1 MAGVSKTGLSDSRGA
16 YAGDGSLFEPEQA
29 GDRPYAII
37 GAVALAFLATS
48 AALWWLAGDA
58 VLVAVYAGGLAV
70 LCGAG
75 YAATRGRSVA
85 RRSELAPPDWSVTVA
100 AIERDGMAVAI
111 TDRANRLVCANT
123 TYVDWFGTG
132 AAPPALPIS
141 RTAQEELARVTR
153 AAWRDGAAQSAVL
166 DATDGEGR
174 WTASAARAGRG
185 EDYLVWRVTA
195 EAQTDLAAELARLVG
210 GVFGLELSRAG
221 IESALVDGDGTIRA
235 AAAGFA
241 ERATGD
247 ARATLAGQAFVEQLR
262 SDERE
267 RIYFAR
273 EGRKGAPQTLLQ
285 VVLGEQVGSNQHG
298 ADAQPASLMM
308 LFENGIGIG
317 AGVSDMAGKAAT
329 SQLEALLGAL
339 PLGLAMTDRDGRFLF
354 GNDAFRR
361 AVGLADAE
369 SETAAPMPSYPG
381 DLVVREDKG
390 ALADAVRRFARGAP
404 SSNDMA
410 VRLKHNPDDP
420 VSLGLAG
427 VRGLGDAAVLLS
439 LADNSE
445 ETRLKREV
453 AQATKMQA
461 VGQLAGGVA
470 HDFNNVLT
478 AIIGY
483 CDLMLLRHMPGDSDY
498 DDIQQIRANSNRA
511 ASLTRHLL
519 AFSRQQTLQPRVIQL
534 PDVVSEVS
542 QLLKRLLGET
552 IELKVRHDRNL
563 GPVRADPSQ
572 LEQVIVNL
580 AVNARDAIMA
590 NAQAKPVI
598 GRGGR
603 TTSGR
608 GTLTLA
614 TRRIAARDVR
624 SMGSDIVPVGDY
636 TVLVVQ
642 DTGGGIPPDVLG
654 KIFEPFFTTKEAG
667 RAGSLGGTG
676 LGLST
681 VYGIVKQSGGY
692 IFADNVPGPGG
703 TVEGARFTLYLPVH
717 TATEPE
723 ERNPT
728 PAPAATSEWSGGA
741 RILLVE
747 DEDMV
752 RAVADRALGRAG
764 HTMTLASDGEEGLA
778 LLEAAHEAGE
788 AFDLIVSDVVM
799 PGMDGPAMVKAIR
812 AHVPDL
818 PVLFMSGY
826 AEAQLRRDIDVPG
839 MHFIAK
845 PFSVQEISDRV
856 AGILN
861 TSKS

>member
-1 MAGVSKTGLSDSRGA
+1 MSKTGV
-16 YAGDGSLFEPEQA
+16 GDPAETGLMLEPEGTGGA
-29 GDRPYAII
+29 SYALI
-37 GAVALAFLATS
+37 GAVVLAFLATC
-48 AALWWLAGDA
+48 AALWWLSGDV

-100 AIERDGMAVAI
+100 AIERDGVAVAI

-141 RTAQEELARVTR
+141 RTVQEELARITR

-174 WTASAARAGRG
+174 WTATAARAGRG
-185 EDYLVWRVTA
+185 EDYLVWRVSA
-195 EAQTDLAAELARLVG
+195 EAQTDLSAELARLVG

-221 IESALVDGDGTIRA
+221 IESALVSGDGTIRA

-247 ARATLAGQAFVEQLR
+247 ATATLAGQAFVEQLR

-273 EGRKGAPQTLLQ
+273 EGRKGTPQTLLQ
-285 VVLGEQVGSNQHG
+285 VALGEQVGGEQVGGEQHH
-298 ADAQPASLMM
+298 ADAQPASLML

-317 AGVSDMAGKAAT
+317 AGVSDVAGKAAT

-361 AVGLADAE
+361 AVGLADGE
-369 SETAAPMPSYPG
+369 SERAAPMPSYPG

-483 CDLMLLRHMPGDSDY
+483 CDFMLLRHMPGDSDY

-590 NAQAKPVI
+590 NAQAKAVI

-603 TTSGR
+603 TTGGR

-642 DTGGGIPPDVLG
+642 DTGGGIPADVLG

-703 TVEGARFTLYLPVH
+703 TIEGARFTLYLPVH
-717 TATEPE
+717 TATEAE
-723 ERNPT
+723 ETNPT
-728 PAPAATSEWSGGA
+728 PTPAATSEWSGGA

-812 AHVPDL
+812 VIAPNL

-861 TSKS
+861 TPKA